1 MRYWDSSAIVPLIVV
16 EESSP
21 ALEKLLRD
29 DPRIVTWW
37 GSKIECAS
45 ALNRVCR
52 EGGLEEKALARALHD
67 LETLADSWYEVSPTE
82 EVRRRAIRLFRVHPL
97 RSADAV
103 QLAAALIAAKEDP
116 SSLAF
121 VSRDEQ
127 LRLAAEREGFAAL

>member
-1 MRYWDSSAIVPLIVV
+1 VRYWDSSAIVPLLVV

-21 ALEKLLRD
+21 ALERLLRE

-37 GSKIECAS
+37 GSRIECAS

-52 EGGLEEKALARALHD
+52 EGGLEEKALVRAIHD
-67 LETLADSWYEVSPTE
+67 LETLADSWHEVSPTE

>member
-1 MRYWDSSAIVPLIVV
+1 
-16 EESSP
+16 
-21 ALEKLLRD
+21 
-29 DPRIVTWW
+29 
-37 GSKIECAS
+37 
-45 ALNRVCR
+45 
-52 EGGLEEKALARALHD
+52 
-67 LETLADSWYEVSPTE
+67 VSPTE

-121 VSRDEQ
+121 VSCDQQ